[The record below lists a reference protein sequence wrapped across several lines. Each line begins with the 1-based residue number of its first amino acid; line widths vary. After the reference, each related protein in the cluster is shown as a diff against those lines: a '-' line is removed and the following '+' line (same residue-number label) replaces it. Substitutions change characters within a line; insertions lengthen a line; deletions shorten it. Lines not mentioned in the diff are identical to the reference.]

1 MQVAF
6 RGHPSNWSVLLY
18 TPVDKLIASNHSGG
32 NTMKQFK
39 QESLPYPNAAT
50 RKDILNKVL
59 DKLLIAATSTAIT
72 TGFLFLLTL

>member
-1 MQVAF
+1 
-6 RGHPSNWSVLLY
+6 
-18 TPVDKLIASNHSGG
+18 
-32 NTMKQFK
+32 MKQFK